1 MVHAEKDWAFIALCD
16 YGSLWLYHGSWSR
29 IEGIP
34 QTTNVERFRRNE
46 RIEMAALQGQPT
58 RQRIGRGADP
68 RRGFRSGGRRPPT
81 DRPIHRAVRAARRP
95 ARVRGKR
102 GAGTGLPVRVA

>member
-16 YGSLWLYHGSWSR
+16 DGSLWLYHGSWSR

-46 RIEMAALQGQPT
+46 RIEMAAHC
-58 RQRIGRGADP
+58 
-68 RRGFRSGGRRPPT
+68 S
-81 DRPIHRAVRAARRP
+81 
-95 ARVRGKR
+95 
-102 GAGTGLPVRVA
+102 